1 MKQKD
6 LDKATEAQV
15 LLGTFAM
22 ASEGMNVPTLNAVIL
37 STPKS
42 NIEQSVGR
50 ILRVKP
56 EDRTIQPIIFDVVDA
71 TFNECSGQWN
81 KRRKFYKECGYD
93 IKWRGES
100 KTPVSNT
107 VDDGTK
113 AAEKADEA
121 DEADEADAAEPV
133 GVHGFILDD

>member
-6 LDKATEAQV
+6 LDKSTEAQV

-22 ASEGMNVPTLNAVIL
+22 ASEGMNVPTLNAVL
-37 STPKS
+37 LATPKS

-56 EDRTIQPIIFDVVDA
+56 EDRTVQPLIFDIVDA

-81 KRRKFYKECGYD
+81 RRRKFYKDCGYD
-93 IKWRGES
+93 IKWKDE
-100 KTPVSNT
+100 PAVASNT
-107 VDDGTK
+107 LDTEETVV
-113 AAEKADEA
+113 
-121 DEADEADAAEPV
+121 EPV
-133 GVHGFILDD
+133 GVHGFVLDG